1 MGVRWPRSARSE
13 GSRQD
18 RLPHGSKIGLLLP
31 FVPFFRNPHLA
42 TIAGNFWSRPG
53 VDARWPPQLVH
64 YDTEPGV
71 QVLVVSHQPDSKPKG
86 ELVMVHGL
94 EGSSDAGYERSM
106 AAEAL
111 RRGFAVHRFN
121 MRSCGGTD
129 HLAPTAYHA
138 GQTSDVLAFIRGR
151 KQAGAGPIFL
161 IGFSLGGNVVLKL
174 AGESAQEA
182 STLLAGVCGVSTP
195 IDLAKCA
202 HAIGLRQ
209 NFIYQRRFLI
219 ALKNR
224 IRRRHLLAPDVYTLE
239 HLPKVRSIV
248 DFDDYYTS
256 RLFGFGTAAN
266 YFRTQSCGQFLDRIQ
281 IPALL
286 ITAKDDPLVPFEIY
300 SHPAFAANPNIR
312 LITPEHGGHL
322 GFLASRRPRFWLDGV
337 VLDWMESLS

>member
-1 MGVRWPRSARSE
+1 MP
-13 GSRQD
+13 
-18 RLPHGSKIGLLLP
+18 P

-42 TIAGNFWSRPG
+42 TLAGHFWSRPE
-53 VDARWPPQLVH
+53 VDARWPPQPTY

-71 QVLVVSHQPDSKPKG
+71 KVLVVSHQPDGPPRG

-94 EGSSDAGYERSM
+94 EGSSEAGYKRSM
-106 AAEAL
+106 ASAAL
-111 RRGFAVHRFN
+111 ERGFIVHRFN

-138 GQTSDVLAFIRGR
+138 GQTSDLLSFLRAR
-151 KQAGAGPIFL
+151 KQAGAGRMFL

-174 AGESAQEA
+174 AGENPQEA
-182 STLLAGVCGVSTP
+182 NTLLAGVCGVSTP
-195 IDLAKCA
+195 IDLGICA
-202 HAIGLRQ
+202 HAIGRKQ
-209 NFIYQRRFLI
+209 NFIYQRRFLA

-224 IRRRHLLAPDVYTLE
+224 IRRRHLQAPQTYTLE
-239 HLPKVRSIV
+239 HLPKVHSIV

-300 SHPAFAANPNIR
+300 AHPAFAANPNLR
-312 LITPEHGGHL
+312 LITPEQGGHL
-322 GFLASRRPRFWLDGV
+322 GFLSRRRPRFWLDGV
-337 VLDWMESLS
+337 VLDWIETL